1 MIPYIVSHTQ
11 LSEQAI
17 KNTVKL
23 LDEDCT
29 IPFISRY
36 RKELTGNLDEVQ
48 IGEIVKYKEQF
59 EALEKRKMAI
69 LKALE
74 ESDVLTKEL
83 AEKIS
88 AAEDLVQL
96 EDLYLPYKK
105 KRQTKAETAKKNGL
119 EPLAKI
125 IMAQRTD
132 NLDYIASQY

>member
-59 EALEKRKMAI
+59 EALEKRKKAI

-88 AAEDLVQL
+88 AAKDLVQ
-96 EDLYLPYKK
+96 
-105 KRQTKAETAKKNGL
+105 
-119 EPLAKI
+119 
-125 IMAQRTD
+125 
-132 NLDYIASQY
+132 